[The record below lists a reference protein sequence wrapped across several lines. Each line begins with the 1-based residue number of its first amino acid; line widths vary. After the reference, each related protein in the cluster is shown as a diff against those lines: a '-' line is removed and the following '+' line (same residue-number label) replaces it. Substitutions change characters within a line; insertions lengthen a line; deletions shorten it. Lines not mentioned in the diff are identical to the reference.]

1 MAYDRIEDPGEVL
14 RFVYDVLNQQGY
26 NGIDQ
31 LTGYLL
37 SGDDTY
43 ITTREN
49 ARNIIR
55 RIERDELIEELLK
68 AYLQ

>member
-26 NGIDQ
+26 NGLDQ
-31 LTGYLL
+31 LIGYLMT
-37 SGDDTY
+37 GDETY

-55 RIERDELIEELLK
+55 RIEREDLVAELLK